1 MKRWLLS
8 IVCPYRVSVVSWNF
22 AARHYAWSAADA
34 LSWAAC
40 YHRDDTVSIYNRR
53 GRLVARRPAIGA

>member
-8 IVCPYRVSVVSWNF
+8 ILCPFHVEVHEEGLSASHF
-22 AARHYAWSAADA
+22 AWSARDA

-40 YHRDDTVSIYNRR
+40 YSRDDTVSIYNRR

>member
-8 IVCPYRVSVVSWNF
+8 ILCPFQVRVTARNF
-22 AARHYAWSAADA
+22 ATRHYAWSAADA

-40 YHRDDTVSIYNRR
+40 YQRDDTVSIYNRR
-53 GRLVARRPAIGA
+53 GRLVARRPATGA

>member
-1 MKRWLLS
+1 MRRLIQRAL
-8 IVCPYRVSVVSWNF
+8 CPFRVRVTARNF
-22 AARHYAWSAADA
+22 AATHFAWSARDA

-40 YHRDDTVSIYNRR
+40 YQRDDTVSIFNRR

>member
-8 IVCPYRVSVVSWNF
+8 ILCPYRVRVT
-22 AARHYAWSAADA
+22 ARHFGATHYAWSARDA

-40 YHRDDTVSIYNRR
+40 YQRDDTVSIFNRQ
-53 GRLVARRPAIGA
+53 GRLVARRPATGA

>member
-8 IVCPYRVSVVSWNF
+8 ILCPFRVEVHAVGFSATHF
-22 AARHYAWSAADA
+22 AWSARDA

-40 YHRDDTVSIYNRR
+40 YQRDDTVRIFNRR
-53 GRLVARRPAIGA
+53 GRLVACRPAGA